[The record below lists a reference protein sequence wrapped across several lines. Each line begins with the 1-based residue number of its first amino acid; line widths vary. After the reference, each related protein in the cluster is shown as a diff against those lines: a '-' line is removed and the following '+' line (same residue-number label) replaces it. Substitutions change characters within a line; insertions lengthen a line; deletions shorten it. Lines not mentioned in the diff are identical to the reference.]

1 MSPWSALPPTRPGF
15 YWFRMSGEIGLVKII
30 ADMNGRLWQHEAG
43 AGTDRLDRLRSGEW
57 QDVMPPLGITEA
69 ELEKLGK

>member
-1 MSPWSALPPTRPGF
+1 MSPWSTLPPTRPGF
-15 YWFRMSGEIGLVKII
+15 YWFRMEGEISVVVVI
-30 ADMNGRLWQHEAG
+30 ADLDGRLWQHEAG
-43 AGTDRLDRLRSGEW
+43 GGTDRVSRLPGGEW

>member
-1 MSPWSALPPTRPGF
+1 ME
-15 YWFRMSGEIGLVKII
+15 GEISVVVVI
-30 ADMNGRLWQHEAG
+30 ADLDGRLWQHEAG
-43 AGTDRLDRLRSGEW
+43 GGTDRVSRLPGGEW